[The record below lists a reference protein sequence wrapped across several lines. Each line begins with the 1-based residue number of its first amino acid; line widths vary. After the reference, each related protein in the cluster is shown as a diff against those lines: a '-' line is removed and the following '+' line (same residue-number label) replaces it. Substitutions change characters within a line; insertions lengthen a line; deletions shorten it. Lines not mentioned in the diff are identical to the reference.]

1 MSLNITIPKSDL
13 AKGIPIANGWAEFE
27 IVAAVARPSKAGDSV
42 NYVVTHKLCND
53 INERELDHNFSSKAL
68 GMMAPWIGALA
79 NKPIQEILDS
89 ITTGSLS
96 FDLEQQKDK
105 HIMGKVEQQMYEGRI
120 VCKLVDFAPVGKVPF

>member
-1 MSLNITIPKSDL
+1 
-13 AKGIPIANGWAEFE
+13 
-27 IVAAVARPSKAGDSV
+27 
-42 NYVVTHKLCND
+42 
-53 INERELDHNFSSKAL
+53 
-68 GMMAPWIGALA
+68 MMAPWIGALA